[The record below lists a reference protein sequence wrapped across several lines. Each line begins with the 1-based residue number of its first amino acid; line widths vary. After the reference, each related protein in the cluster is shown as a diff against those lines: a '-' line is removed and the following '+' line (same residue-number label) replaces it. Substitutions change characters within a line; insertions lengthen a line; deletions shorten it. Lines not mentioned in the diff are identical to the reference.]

1 MNLDNKIIMEAT
13 EVDEEQIEEI
23 KKQIKTS

>member
-1 MNLDNKIIMEAT
+1 MNLENKIIMEAT

-23 KKQIKTS
+23 KKHIKTS